1 MRVAWF
7 PERRGALAVTFNTGG
22 SNEKFVEKILGDL
35 SGLVFGARA
44 ARPVVTD
51 LTLHADQGLAR
62 YVGSYMRY
70 GTRIEIS
77 ESAGQL
83 RFKEF
88 SLGSGKLTEHLGL
101 IYESTLRPHGPDR
114 FICDTPGS
122 GSQPILS
129 SHASVGF
136 SGDDGQGRATIL
148 VSDPIL
154 AARRVS

>member
-1 MRVAWF
+1 MPAVAD
-7 PERRGALAVTFNTGG
+7 PVHAERGF
-22 SNEKFVEKILGDL
+22 
-35 SGLVFGARA
+35 
-44 ARPVVTD
+44 
-51 LTLHADQGLAR
+51 AR

-77 ESAGQL
+77 EEAGRL

-88 SLGSGKLTEHLGL
+88 SLGSGKLSEQLGL
-101 IYESTLRPHGPDR
+101 LYDSTLRPHGADR

-122 GSQPILS
+122 GTQPILS

-154 AARRVS
+154 AARRVN